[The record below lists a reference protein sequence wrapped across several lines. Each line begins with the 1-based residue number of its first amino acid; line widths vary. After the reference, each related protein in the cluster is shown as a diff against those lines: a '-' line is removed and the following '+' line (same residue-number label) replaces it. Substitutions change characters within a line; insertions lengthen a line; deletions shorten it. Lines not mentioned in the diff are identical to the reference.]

1 MEDCRV
7 RSAAT
12 ILASVRE
19 QEARF
24 EQLTRALEH
33 ERRHVALQLERA
45 QQPGTGG
52 GQSLPIAWQQLV
64 LQVLAPGLGPERR
77 QSRDPGGPQACR
89 QRLILRPSGASGGKG
104 SGIPAPLG
112 VQDIM

>member
-1 MEDCRV
+1 MEDCSV

-24 EQLTRALEH
+24 ERLTRALEQ
-33 ERRHVALQLERA
+33 ERRHVALQLEHA
-45 QQPGTGG
+45 QQPGAGG
-52 GQSLPIAWQQLV
+52 GQSLPMAWQQLV
-64 LQVLAPGLGPERR
+64 LQVLAPGLGPEGR

-89 QRLILRPSGASGGKG
+89 QRLILRPPGASGGKG
-104 SGIPAPLG
+104 SDVLG